1 MTEIMVK
8 NTQENQQFNFSL
20 YENSKVTIKKIKT
33 PEEMKFLK

>member
-8 NTQENQQFNFSL
+8 NTQENQPLSFSF
-20 YENSKVTIKKIKT
+20 YENSKVAIKKIKT